1 MLKHDRADLGED
13 SEESLFV
20 FDNEMQSSYDVSK
33 RSLGRPTLALNMSE
47 RILRRICFKI
57 RKKNSNY

>member
-1 MLKHDRADLGED
+1 MTDLSMD

-33 RSLGRPTLALNMSE
+33 RSLGRPTLALNTSE

-57 RKKNSNY
+57 RKKNSNH